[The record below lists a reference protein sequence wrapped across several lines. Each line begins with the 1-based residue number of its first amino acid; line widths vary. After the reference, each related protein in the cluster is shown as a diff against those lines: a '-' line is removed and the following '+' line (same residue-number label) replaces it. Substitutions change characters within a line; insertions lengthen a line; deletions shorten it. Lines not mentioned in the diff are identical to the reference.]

1 MTATT
6 IGVAS
11 TSTSRGLAA
20 PVGGA
25 SGNRNG
31 LCSLLMDSFRG
42 RFKSARDVEKTA
54 TSRDVTLR
62 RNEMTWQ
69 ALRNYWKE
77 SAERSAFDWFA
88 SANAAIISHRLTDS
102 DMAARSFHVKRYLLT
117 GLLTFVPLWLTWVVF
132 KLVFGLLSEVSTP
145 LVGGLVGTLGDS
157 WPDTA
162 RILSQSWL
170 ISLIAF
176 VITLL
181 ALYLVGFAANF
192 VLGRRLIDSLEALIQ
207 RIPVVQTIYGGTK
220 KLMSVL
226 QNKPSGTQRVVMID
240 FPSPGL
246 KAVGFVT
253 RVFHDANGRELAAV
267 YVPTTPNPTGGYL
280 EIVPIERLTATDWT
294 VDQAMAFILSAGAV
308 APDTLPF
315 STEWN
320 DTAQRE
326 EVAKSSSTN

>member
-1 MTATT
+1 
-6 IGVAS
+6 
-11 TSTSRGLAA
+11 
-20 PVGGA
+20 
-25 SGNRNG
+25 
-31 LCSLLMDSFRG
+31 
-42 RFKSARDVEKTA
+42 
-54 TSRDVTLR
+54 
-62 RNEMTWQ
+62 
-69 ALRNYWKE
+69 
-77 SAERSAFDWFA
+77 
-88 SANAAIISHRLTDS
+88 
-102 DMAARSFHVKRYLLT
+102 MAARSFHVKRYLLT

-132 KLVFGLLSEVSTP
+132 KFVFGLLSEVSTP

-320 DTAQRE
+320 DTAPRE